1 MKKLL
6 ELLNNNQLDELRVEL
21 TKRLLKQEHKSP
33 ILLQAIKNYFKK
45 ATQDPNRPVLQ
56 TVQHDT
62 NGTQFICDG
71 FSLYYFT
78 QHIDELDALPQ
89 STQDTG
95 SINPASIVNTIRT
108 QETPDDTIL
117 AQIKNIKTYVD
128 YAKSQPE
135 YNKKEM
141 LTITLNNIPYQTY
154 IIEQLNAI
162 IPVDTIT
169 HLSVT
174 KNGMYVLSDTTKAL
188 ILPVRTTPQDFTN
201 KFNNEV
207 QPLWQKHFIL
217 NYKTPHAKKLK

>member
-33 ILLQAIKNYFKK
+33 KLLQAIKNYFKK
-45 ATQDPNRPVLQ
+45 VQTKDRPVLQ

-95 SINPASIVNTIRT
+95 SINPASIVNTILP
-108 QETPDDTIL
+108 QETPDDTLL
-117 AQIKNIKTYVD
+117 AQIKNIKTYVE

-154 IIEQLNAI
+154 LIEQLNAI
-162 IPVDTIT
+162 IPVDTII

-174 KNGMYVLSDTTKAL
+174 NRGMYIISDTIKAL

-207 QPLWQKHFIL
+207 QPL
-217 NYKTPHAKKLK
+217 